1 MTSTGLWLTA
11 DVVGV
16 LRGLAVGA
24 AAMPPSEFRDG
35 YATALMAV
43 GVALGAPLERD
54 RARAPEPVSTSRVF
68 DDLSHES
75 VPFPFAAF
83 ARMGA

>member
-1 MTSTGLWLTA
+1 MTTTGLWLTA

-35 YATALMAV
+35 YATALMA
-43 GVALGAPLERD
+43 LGAPLERDD

>member
-35 YATALMAV
+35 YATALMA
-43 GVALGAPLERD
+43 LGAPLERDD